1 MQVGSEPNRCLSWV
15 RLAGPGRKVFIL
27 EITGSN
33 PVPTTRKTEPHIL
46 LQPIAEL
53 YKEKVTFKWFDCYK
67 PGGRRA
73 TKRKVSVH
81 IWVVKRW

>member
-1 MQVGSEPNRCLSWV
+1 
-15 RLAGPGRKVFIL
+15 
-27 EITGSN
+27 
-33 PVPTTRKTEPHIL
+33 L
-46 LQPIAEL
+46 LQPFAEL